1 MEDTLA
7 EEELKEATPP
17 VEPPAAPHEAAS
29 GVGQLDLKDEL
40 ARKEKQLFDLEG
52 QLKRLAADF
61 ENYRRRQ
68 AQEREELIKF
78 AASRVF
84 ENLLPVVDNFERALV
99 SSRSATEAQQVLAG
113 VELIY
118 RQMQDFLQKSG
129 VAPMEAVGKP
139 FDPNL
144 HEAIAQLETTEH
156 PDQTILAE
164 IQKGY
169 YLSGKVLRYAMVQ
182 VASNPHDP
190 ASHHSTESTTA
201 APADSDKEDNHG

>member
-7 EEELKEATPP
+7 EEELKEAN
-17 VEPPAAPHEAAS
+17 PPAEPQAPLEAAS

-61 ENYRRRQ
+61 ENFRRRQ
-68 AQEREELIKF
+68 AQERDELVKF

-99 SSRSATEAQQVLAG
+99 SSRSATDAQQVLAG

-129 VAPMEAVGKP
+129 VAPMEAVGQP

-144 HEAIAQLETTEH
+144 HEAIAQLETSEH

-169 YLSGKVLRYAMVQ
+169 NFNGKVLRYAMVQ
-182 VASNPHDP
+182 VASNPHGQAP
-190 ASHHSTESTTA
+190 FHSIESTTA

>member
-1 MEDTLA
+1 MA
-7 EEELKEATPP
+7 EEELKEASQTP
-17 VEPPAAPHEAAS
+17 EPQQAPTGEAAS
-29 GVGQLDLKDEL
+29 SVGQLDTNDEL
-40 ARKEKQLFDLEG
+40 ARKEKQIFDLEG

-61 ENYRRRQ
+61 ENFRRRQ

-84 ENLLPVVDNFERALV
+84 ENLLPVVDNFERALL
-99 SSRSATEAQQVLAG
+99 SSQKASDVQQVLTG

-118 RQMQDFLQKSG
+118 RQMQDFLNKSG

-144 HEAIAQLETTEH
+144 HEAIAQMETTEA
-156 PDQTILAE
+156 PDQTVLAE

-169 YLSGKVLRYAMVQ
+169 YLSGKVLRHAMVQ
-182 VASNPHDP
+182 VASNPHGAAP
-190 ASHHSTESTTA
+190 TQTTEQTTA

>member
-1 MEDTLA
+1 MA
-7 EEELKEATPP
+7 EEELKEASPSP
-17 VEPPAAPHEAAS
+17 EPEAEAAS
-29 GVGQLDLKDEL
+29 SVGQLDTKDEQ
-40 ARKEKQLFDLEG
+40 ARKEKQIFDLEG

-68 AQEREELIKF
+68 ATEREELIKF

-99 SSRSATEAQQVLAG
+99 ASQKATDVQQVLTG

-118 RQMQDFLQKSG
+118 RQMQDFLTKSG

-144 HEAIAQLETTEH
+144 HEAIAQFETPDA
-156 PDQTILAE
+156 PDQTVLAE

-169 YLSGKVLRYAMVQ
+169 YLSGKVLRHAMVQ
-182 VASNPHDP
+182 VASNPHGAAP
-190 ASHHSTESTTA
+190 TQTTESTTA

>member
-1 MEDTLA
+1 MA
-7 EEELKEATPP
+7 EEELKEASQTP
-17 VEPPAAPHEAAS
+17 EPQQATEAAS
-29 GVGQLDLKDEL
+29 SVGQLEQQDEL
-40 ARKEKQLFDLEG
+40 ARKEKQIFDLEG

-61 ENYRRRQ
+61 ENFRRRQ

-84 ENLLPVVDNFERALV
+84 ENLLPVVDNFERALI
-99 SSRSATEAQQVLAG
+99 SSKKATDVQQVLTG

-118 RQMQDFLQKSG
+118 RQMQDFLTKSG
-129 VAPMEAVGKP
+129 VAPMEAVGTP

-144 HEAIAQLETTEH
+144 HEAIAQLETTTA
-156 PDQTILAE
+156 PDQTVLAE

-169 YLSGKVLRYAMVQ
+169 YLSGKVLRHAMVQ
-182 VASNPHDP
+182 VASNPHGAAP
-190 ASHHSTESTTA
+190 TQTSETTTA

>member
-1 MEDTLA
+1 MA
-7 EEELKEATPP
+7 EEELKEANLSA
-17 VEPPAAPHEAAS
+17 ESEAPSEATS
-29 GVGQLDLKDEL
+29 SVGQLDTKDEL
-40 ARKEKQLFDLEG
+40 ARKEKQIFDLEG

-61 ENYRRRQ
+61 ENFRRRQ

-84 ENLLPVVDNFERALV
+84 EHLLPVVDNFERALAG
-99 SSRSATEAQQVLAG
+99 SKQATDVQQVLTG

-144 HEAIAQLETTEH
+144 HEAIAQFETTEA
-156 PDQTILAE
+156 PDQTVLAE

-169 YLSGKVLRYAMVQ
+169 YLNGKVVRHAMVQ
-182 VASNPHDP
+182 VASNPHGAAP
-190 ASHHSTESTTA
+190 TQTTESTTA

>member
-1 MEDTLA
+1 MA
-7 EEELKEATPP
+7 EEELKEASPP
-17 VEPPAAPHEAAS
+17 SEPQPEAPSEAS
-29 GVGQLDLKDEL
+29 SSVGQLDHKDEL
-40 ARKEKQLFDLEG
+40 ARKEKQIFDLEG

-99 SSRSATEAQQVLAG
+99 SSKSATDPQQVLTG

-118 RQMQDFLQKSG
+118 RQMQDFLNRSG
-129 VAPMEAVGKP
+129 VAPMEAVGQP

-144 HEAIAQLETTEH
+144 HEAIAQFETTEA
-156 PDQTILAE
+156 PDQTVLAE

-169 YLSGKVLRYAMVQ
+169 YLSGKVLRHAMVQ
-182 VASNPHDP
+182 VASNPHG
-190 ASHHSTESTTA
+190 STHTTESTTA